1 MLYNKYSKTQLDYY
15 SFIEKITKKLGT
27 KNVEQV
33 ERKLLSMKLVPPI
46 KNEPLS
52 DEDYY
57 RLLEDAKELSV
68 LELMQKY
75 RRGGS
80 FIYGILKRNNIVVQ
94 DSKNR
99 RWTKEEEDK
108 LIELSSNHSVREMS
122 RILGRS
128 QDGILIRLN
137 RLGVHLVN
145 EWTEDELEILKNMW
159 ETHTTSEIADIIG
172 KTDSAIRNKAF
183 NLGLTR
189 ERVNPIPED
198 GLSLAEIESMLKINR
213 TVLNTTWISLGLKTQ
228 IINISEERQCQYVLM
243 KDLLAFLFTYPNI
256 WDASVIE
263 DEVLNV
269 LPDWIK
275 EKAVK
280 DSCSDRAFNT
290 TRLTREERIN
300 LQGEETYINTKKR
313 LKKK

>member
-1 MLYNKYSKTQLDYY
+1 
-15 SFIEKITKKLGT
+15 
-27 KNVEQV
+27 
-33 ERKLLSMKLVPPI
+33 
-46 KNEPLS
+46 
-52 DEDYY
+52 
-57 RLLEDAKELSV
+57 
-68 LELMQKY
+68 
-75 RRGGS
+75 
-80 FIYGILKRNNIVVQ
+80 
-94 DSKNR
+94 
-99 RWTKEEEDK
+99 
-108 LIELSSNHSVREMS
+108 MS

-145 EWTEDELEILKNMW
+145 EWTEEELEILKNMW
-159 ETHTTSEIADIIG
+159 ETHTTNEIAEILG

-198 GLSLAEIESMLKINR
+198 GLSLAEISEILKISR
-213 TVLNTTWISLGLKTQ
+213 TTINTTWISLGLKTQ

-280 DSCSDRAFNT
+280 DSYSDRAFNT
-290 TRLTREERIN
+290 TRLTKEERIN